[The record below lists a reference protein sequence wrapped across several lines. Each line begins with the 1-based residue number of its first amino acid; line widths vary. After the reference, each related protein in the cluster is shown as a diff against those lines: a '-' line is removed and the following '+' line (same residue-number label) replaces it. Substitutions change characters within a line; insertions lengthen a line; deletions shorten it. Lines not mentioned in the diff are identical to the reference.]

1 MSRRDAAVALCATV
15 LLLWTATPRAADSPS
30 HFADATDRAQVTAG
44 RRLYAQRCASCHGR
58 QLQGQ
63 PLWQLQDQYARM
75 RAPAHDASGHTWEH
89 SDEELFHMTKYG
101 RFSSAP
107 PQMRSYMPA
116 FAGSLDDAQILAV
129 LAFIKAR
136 WPVGLRVSQAL
147 LNPGHAG
154 MPATAQSADWT
165 FPPTC
170 VTSAQ
175 RWRAVSR

>member
-1 MSRRDAAVALCATV
+1 MSRRDAAAALCATV
-15 LLLWTATPRAADSPS
+15 LLIWAHAPQAAPS
-30 HFADATDRAQVTAG
+30 LVHFADATDTAKVMAG

-89 SDEELFHMTKYG
+89 SDEDLFHMTKYG
-101 RFSSAP
+101 RFTGTTP
-107 PQMRSYMPA
+107 GGRSYMPA
-116 FAGSLDDAQILAV
+116 FASSLDDAQILAV
-129 LAFIKAR
+129 IAFIKAR
-136 WPVGLRVSQAL
+136 WPLGLRVSQAL
-147 LNPGHAG
+147 LNPGYAG
-154 MPATAQSADWT
+154 MPANAQTTDWT

-175 RWRAVSR
+175 RWRAASR

>member
-1 MSRRDAAVALCATV
+1 MSRRDAATLCASALV
-15 LLLWTATPRAADSPS
+15 IWAAAAAATDVPA
-30 HFADATDRAQVTAG
+30 HFADATDTAQVVAG
-44 RRLYAQRCASCHGR
+44 RRIYAQRCASCHGR

-63 PLWQLQDQYARM
+63 PLWQLQDSYARM

-101 RFSSAP
+101 RFSGTAP
-107 PQMRSYMPA
+107 GVRSYMPA
-116 FAGSLDDAQILAV
+116 FASSLDDAQILAV
-129 LAFIKAR
+129 IAFIKAR
-136 WPVGLRVSQAL
+136 WPLGLRVSQAL
-147 LNPGHAG
+147 LNPGYAG
-154 MPATAQSADWT
+154 MPANAHSADWT

>member
-1 MSRRDAAVALCATV
+1 MSRRDAAAALCATV
-15 LLLWTATPRAADSPS
+15 LLIWGAASEAAHVPV
-30 HFADATDRAQVTAG
+30 HFADATDTAKVTAG
-44 RRLYAQRCASCHGR
+44 RHIYAQRCASCHGR

-63 PLWQLQDQYARM
+63 PLWQLQDSYAGM

-101 RFSSAP
+101 HFSGTP
-107 PQMRSYMPA
+107 PGVRSYMPA
-116 FAGSLDDAQILAV
+116 FGGSLGDAQILAV
-129 LAFIKAR
+129 IAFIKAR
-136 WPVGLRVSQAL
+136 WPLGLRVSQAL
-147 LNPGHAG
+147 LNPGYAG
-154 MPATAQSADWT
+154 MPADAQAADWT

>member
-1 MSRRDAAVALCATV
+1 MRAGRLRAVA
-15 LLLWTATPRAADSPS
+15 AAMMILSVAAHGAPPA
-30 HFADATDRAQVTAG
+30 HFADATDAANVTLG
-44 RRLYAQRCASCHGR
+44 KRIYQQRCASCHGR

-63 PLWQLQDQYARM
+63 PLWQLQDQFSGR

-101 RFSSAP
+101 HFSDAP
-107 PQMRSYMPA
+107 AGVPAYMPA
-116 FAGSLDDAQILAV
+116 FADSLADAQILAV
-129 LAFIKAR
+129 IAFIKAR
-136 WPVGLRVSQAL
+136 WPLGLRVSQSL
-147 LNPGHAG
+147 LNPGYAW
-154 MPATAQSADWT
+154 MPTNAQTTDWT